1 MPGKKSP
8 PVVKTNNTNHWK
20 WVFSIAAI
28 FLYISKMHKDS
39 KVFAIKQTLSM
50 CQKIRNHRILIELS
64 EHIYVG
70 YIFLVLKV
78 KNFMSNTLWLRTNKT
93 SRCMKPRLL
102 NKFNKIFQLFRNQ
115 AFLNKIGLETNG
127 LILSISKRMKEN
139 MLVVISKNTIGNRIR
154 SIIQIQK
161 SIGILLTCV
170 FIKTL
175 DCVNELTIVNISL
188 IE

>member
-1 MPGKKSP
+1 
-8 PVVKTNNTNHWK
+8 
-20 WVFSIAAI
+20 
-28 FLYISKMHKDS
+28 
-39 KVFAIKQTLSM
+39 
-50 CQKIRNHRILIELS
+50 
-64 EHIYVG
+64 
-70 YIFLVLKV
+70 
-78 KNFMSNTLWLRTNKT
+78 
-93 SRCMKPRLL
+93 MKPRLL